1 MMVTVCSVSDQKLI
15 IFVVCVVYGIWYTVC
30 VHKLKWKTYNVLDNQ
45 KHMQFF
51 IAGFVYTAIW
61 NFVDFPA
68 GVVRFGTE
76 TGAEIDSYDDQDEP
90 MLKSAKHVSRE
101 ILFTRK

>member
-1 MMVTVCSVSDQKLI
+1 M
-15 IFVVCVVYGIWYTVC
+15 
-30 VHKLKWKTYNVLDNQ
+30 
-45 KHMQFF
+45 
-51 IAGFVYTAIW
+51 
-61 NFVDFPA
+61 DFPA

-101 ILFTRK
+101 ILFTSK